1 MSGSQRRTHRRRTG
15 STARRYRPSELV
27 PTDNRRHRIGPAEL
41 LASGAV
47 ATVSILLIVLIWIVA
62 NRAIQDQRTETLDRA
77 EQNLKAHAAILAE
90 EVRHELL
97 LVDQS
102 LAILQDAWKRDS
114 EQVDLTQWQKIM
126 PAITSVSD
134 DIFIADE
141 NRIIRQDILPAAV
154 GQGIG
159 AAYVTFPHGSL
170 ESFDSDGNRNREG
183 RLAVGQTATPIDGR
197 EFLMYVVRPL
207 DHPHNWL
214 IGASYRSDQLPRL
227 FADANLGF
235 NGVAALVD
243 ARRGVIQ
250 AVIGPSARRPKVD
263 VSKSPMFEAVQR
275 GDSGVWIGPTATD
288 GQERLLAYKRVQDRD
303 IIAIAGTPLSQVMA
317 PADGL
322 ASGYRSVASVASLIV
337 ATIGGMMLWGLF
349 TLRAN
354 ARRRRVFERGQTEL
368 VSAQTDLVTAR
379 ARAGLTAMQLH
390 SLVEAL
396 GEGIAILDSELCLS
410 SWNPAYVAAA
420 RLQPDALQVGLP
432 LDELLRRQA
441 QAGAFGSLEDLEAE
455 VARRV
460 ATVRNERDRTEL
472 VQIGRHDEPVTLHA
486 RGVPDGGLVLILGG
500 AVPLQSRPAAIGET
514 EPDAEDTAPA
524 GSATIEW

>member
-62 NRAIQDQRTETLDRA
+62 NRAIQDQHAETLDKA
-77 EQNLKAHAAILAE
+77 EQTMKGQAAILAE

-154 GQGIG
+154 GQGVG

-207 DHPHNWL
+207 DHPKNWL
-214 IGASYRSDQLPRL
+214 VGASYRSDELPRL
-227 FADANLGF
+227 FAESNLGF
-235 NGVAALVD
+235 NGIAALVD
-243 ARRGVIQ
+243 AKRGVIQ

-263 VSKSPMFEAVQR
+263 VSKSPMYEAIQR
-275 GDSGVWIGPTATD
+275 GDSGLWIGPTATD
-288 GQERLLAYKRVQDRD
+288 ELQRLLAYHRVPDRD
-303 IIAIAGTPLSQVMA
+303 IIVVAGTPLAQVMG

-322 ASGYRSVASVASLIV
+322 AQGYRSVASVASLIV

-354 ARRRRVFERGQTEL
+354 ARRHRVFERGQTEL
-368 VSAQTDLVTAR
+368 ASTQTDLVTAR
-379 ARAGLTAMQLH
+379 ARANLTAMQLH
-390 SLVEAL
+390 SLVEGS

-420 RLQPDALQVGLP
+420 RLEPDALCVGLP

-441 QAGAFGSLEDLEAE
+441 QAGAFGPLEDLEAE

-460 ATVRNERDRTEL
+460 ASLRTQRDRAEL
-472 VQIGRHDEPVTLHA
+472 PQSGPQDEPITLHA

-500 AVPLQSRPAAIGET
+500 ATFWQPNPAAKAMTNPEDE
-514 EPDAEDTAPA
+514 EPAPA
-524 GSATIEW
+524 GSASIEW